1 MTSLQIAHLS
11 AQAADHKKGE
21 DIVIM
26 DLRKISSVSDFF
38 VIVTGHSE
46 PHLKAIRNEIELRLK
61 KNGARAKGIDGFP
74 HSQWI
79 VMDYFDV
86 IIHIFTDQRRTFY
99 ALEQLW
105 GDARQISWKKI

>member
-1 MTSLQIAHLS
+1 MTSLQIARLC

-21 DIVIM
+21 DIAVM

-38 VIVTGHSE
+38 VIITGHSE

-61 KNGARAKGIDGFP
+61 KNDVHAKGIDGFP
-74 HSQWI
+74 HSQWV

-86 IIHIFTDQRRTFY
+86 IIHIFTNQRRAFY

-105 GDARQISWKKI
+105 GDAHQIDWQKD